1 MIFLCVMVRLL
12 FTRVF
17 GSFPPRAKE
26 AIPHAETRC
35 FEDGVGAPFADG
47 VFAAPAAFYGLWS
60 RRDAHAR
67 LPPPARHDLHVET
80 HPDV

>member
-26 AIPHAETRC
+26 AIPHAETLC
-35 FEDGVGAPFADG
+35 FEDGVGDASRSVLRCPC
-47 VFAAPAAFYGLWS
+47 GLLWL
-60 RRDAHAR
+60 RRDSHAR